1 MPNNTNLIL
10 ALGLG
15 AAALYVMSQEKNGN
29 GNGNG
34 NGHMLSEIDPTK
46 GQGTYP
52 EQTTIDLPDSGATV
66 LCTPCSPPFQ
76 PIPPGSE
83 PCPGCSV
90 TMHAPIPFLGIP
102 APFAPYSVPGNLPAP
117 GGFGGGGTGLNL
129 A

>member
-1 MPNNTNLIL
+1 MPKNTNLIL

-15 AAALYVMSQEKNGN
+15 AAALYFMSQEKNGN

-34 NGHMLSEIDPTK
+34 PMLPEIDPNK

-52 EQTTIDLPDSGATV
+52 EQTTIALPDSGTSAA
-66 LCTPCSPPFQ
+66 CTPCNPPFQ

-90 TMHAPIPFLGIP
+90 TMHAPLPFLGLP
-102 APFAPYSVPGNLPAP
+102 APFAPYSVPGTLPAP
-117 GGFGGGGTGLNL
+117 GGFGGGLNL